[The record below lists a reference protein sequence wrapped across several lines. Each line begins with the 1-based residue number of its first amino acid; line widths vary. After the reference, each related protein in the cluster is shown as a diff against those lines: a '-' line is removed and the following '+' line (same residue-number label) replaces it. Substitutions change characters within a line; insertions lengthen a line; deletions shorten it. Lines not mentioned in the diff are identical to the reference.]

1 MFFCDLINLFN
12 ITFFF
17 DSFMDKEEKH
27 GLIGFLMT
35 NKVPMSFIVTFLLQ
49 FGMMV
54 VDRWIYKGKRRFIKT
69 LFHFFQVFTYHI
81 WFFIIY
87 PMVTLRV
94 FSETPA
100 VQTFYV
106 TKCMYFLF
114 SAYQIRNGYPMLI
127 SMHFLWHRY
136 TTFNRFA
143 FKFYTLIPYVFE
155 LRTLLDWTITDTCLG
170 VSQYFKMEDITEN
183 IYDQMCEREFEKLT
197 SSEESSGKRKKRPLK
212 YALGCVLFVLLTF
225 SLILP
230 FLIFAMSGTVGVT
243 THPPRMR
250 LSLYLGT
257 MQPIYVCVSDALSMT
272 VMSHDDF
279 KNISRTFNNIQTSK
293 DIFDKYEPEDVVVV
307 KWTSYSSENW
317 DISPK
322 GYTSLIDQVKTFD
335 SFTARLV
342 IEYVHESN
350 SEECGKEEKIFE
362 QTSAP
367 FVALQ
372 REALVNMMM
381 TETATEPLWIPLIFP
396 KFISIDK
403 DGIPEAFRLWNPC
416 GGENDKA

>member
-1 MFFCDLINLFN
+1 
-12 ITFFF
+12 
-17 DSFMDKEEKH
+17 
-27 GLIGFLMT
+27 
-35 NKVPMSFIVTFLLQ
+35 
-49 FGMMV
+49 
-54 VDRWIYKGKRRFIKT
+54 
-69 LFHFFQVFTYHI
+69 
-81 WFFIIY
+81 
-87 PMVTLRV
+87 
-94 FSETPA
+94 
-100 VQTFYV
+100 
-106 TKCMYFLF
+106 
-114 SAYQIRNGYPMLI
+114 
-127 SMHFLWHRY
+127 
-136 TTFNRFA
+136 
-143 FKFYTLIPYVFE
+143 
-155 LRTLLDWTITDTCLG
+155 
-170 VSQYFKMEDITEN
+170 
-183 IYDQMCEREFEKLT
+183 
-197 SSEESSGKRKKRPLK
+197 
-212 YALGCVLFVLLTF
+212 
-225 SLILP
+225 
-230 FLIFAMSGTVGVT
+230 
-243 THPPRMR
+243 
-250 LSLYLGT
+250 
-257 MQPIYVCVSDALSMT
+257 MT

-335 SFTARLV
+335 SFTVRLV

-403 DGIPEAFRLWNPC
+403 DGIPESVPLMEPLH
-416 GGENDKA
+416 GGGKYKNRVKLTIKTTSTILKILSTIAVRNRRFTFSMTKYSHQQFHTLQEAEFLECILSIS